1 MVTVSFSYTKYATTQ
16 GVRAKR
22 RTRRRSRTGTQPRIQ
37 ALFDL
42 NFLPS
47 FPSSS
52 SSSSSSGKFTEKL
65 VYSKKDMVQMGPFKS
80 SPIGFGTCAFCQLA
94 KQLLLLCYS
103 FCE

>member
-1 MVTVSFSYTKYATTQ
+1 MATISFSYTKYGTTQ
-16 GVRAKR
+16 DVWTKSRKR
-22 RTRRRSRTGTQPRIQ
+22 RRLRRTGTQPRIQ

-52 SSSSSSGKFTEKL
+52 SAGKFAEKL
-65 VYSKKDMVQMGPFKS
+65 AYEKRDMVQMGPFKS
-80 SPIGFGTCAFCQLA
+80 SPIGFGTCAFLWCQLV

-103 FCE
+103 NCE